1 MTTSN
6 YYTLQFCYFF
16 LYKSAWSNCIALLAV
31 KGKFNVN
38 ISFELMILK
47 GNLLLSIY
55 EGFKYK

>member
-1 MTTSN
+1 MLN
-6 YYTLQFCYFF
+6 DLHKNVD
-16 LYKSAWSNCIALLAV
+16 LVYKSAWSNCIALLAV